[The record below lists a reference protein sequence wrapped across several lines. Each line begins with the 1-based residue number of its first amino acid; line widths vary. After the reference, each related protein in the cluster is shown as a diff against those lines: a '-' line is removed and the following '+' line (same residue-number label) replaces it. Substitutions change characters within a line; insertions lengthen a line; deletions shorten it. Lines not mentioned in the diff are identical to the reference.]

1 MFLSQPVKQDVI
13 IVDKNVKYELTDELP
28 EDLRFKKISKLHG
41 IIVQCPVFIFP
52 KRKYCQY

>member
-52 KRKYCQY
+52 K